1 MCNGAVLEPLV
12 EACRPYRK
20 TQHHH
25 LRRTMEAI
33 IWRRQNGAKWCAV
46 PAEYGPWWMA
56 AQTFILGQAWRVG
69 SPATWCRRRVGGW
82 VWPSWTAATSAPIRR
97 PPMRLKGGSRARR
110 DAREALGRSRGG
122 YGTKARVIADG
133 AGCAFAFQLALGQA
147 HELPMAR
154 SLLSCLP
161 KLPTWMIADRA

>member
-1 MCNGAVLEPLV
+1 
-12 EACRPYRK
+12 
-20 TQHHH
+20 
-25 LRRTMEAI
+25 
-33 IWRRQNGAKWCAV
+33 
-46 PAEYGPWWMA
+46 
-56 AQTFILGQAWRVG
+56 
-69 SPATWCRRRVGGW
+69 
-82 VWPSWTAATSAPIRR
+82 
-97 PPMRLKGGSRARR
+97 MRLKGGSRARR